1 MDKTTYYS
9 YWQEEFKWIS
19 KCKSDQY
26 SAFSKACNKRFRISG
41 SGMGQ
46 AKSHHLSKKHLER
59 LDKLQSGKQ
68 RTFTSGENGQMV
80 LTKLKGSLTEKKKIS
95 NAKILQVLHIA
106 QYNKSFSSTTDHAA
120 LFQQMFPGSS
130 IPASYK
136 QTCLIS

>member
-1 MDKTTYYS
+1 MDKTTYCS

-59 LDKLQSGKQ
+59 LDKLQCGKQ

-80 LTKLKGSLTEKKKIS
+80 LTKLKGSLTEKKKDIECK
-95 NAKILQVLHIA
+95 NLT
-106 QYNKSFSSTTDHAA
+106 STTYCPV
-120 LFQQMFPGSS
+120 QQIFFKYHRSCS
-130 IPASYK
+130 FVSANVSRFINCS
-136 QTCLIS
+136 